1 MDNITYIV
9 DGLLLFVMF
18 VIGSIT
24 WFDLSGR
31 MKKLNN
37 NQVTTMKF
45 IFAKYQADPPAS
57 AAGAAGNNTSTPESE
72 AKVAGGNGTGKPE
85 SEILTKVGIFLID
98 EIEPNSVV
106 TTFKP
111 VSNEFVRIIDLDTWN
126 RVVDSL
132 RTGVMPA
139 PASAA
144 PAAVPGPVG
153 ADPAAPAAVQDLT
166 PKVKRKSN
174 PAAIAALMAAN
185 AKRREEKA
193 KAKVAAQVLTNQDPP
208 AQAQAAQ
215 AQAAS

>member
-1 MDNITYIV
+1 MDNISYVI
-9 DGLLLFVMF
+9 DGFLCFAMLGIGG
-18 VIGSIT
+18 VI
-24 WFDLSGR
+24 WFDLTGR

-37 NQVTTMKF
+37 NQITTMEFLFSKF
-45 IFAKYQADPPAS
+45 QAAPPAP
-57 AAGAAGNNTSTPESE
+57 AAGAAGDNASTPESE
-72 AKVAGGNGTGKPE
+72 AKAAGGNGTGKPE

-111 VSNEFVRIIDLDTWN
+111 GSNEFVRIIDLDTWN

-153 ADPAAPAAVQDLT
+153 ADPAAPAAVQEQSASA
-166 PKVKRKSN
+166 KRKSN
-174 PAAIAALMAAN
+174 PAALAALKAAN
-185 AKRREEKA
+185 EKRREEKA

-208 AQAQAAQ
+208 AQDQAAQ